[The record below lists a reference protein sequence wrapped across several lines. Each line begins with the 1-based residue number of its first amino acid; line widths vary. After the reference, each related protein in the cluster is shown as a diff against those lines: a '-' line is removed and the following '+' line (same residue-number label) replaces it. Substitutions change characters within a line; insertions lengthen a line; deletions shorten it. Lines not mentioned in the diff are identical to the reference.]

1 MGIPITFVT
10 TNSWQIVFIIYS
22 IMVSSSSV
30 NHGMG
35 REEWLAILEWH
46 IAMIVSK
53 TGGGTP
59 YFTILYVTIQ
69 SWLYYVN
76 SASSWMKRFLWV
88 THSGRREEWWNIL
101 FNGSLPKKEIS
112 ASLPI
117 TVLLP
122 TKKPLS
128 YESILVPYLAQN
140 LLDIPTWRFT
150 LLTYQ
155 FLTGWGKAKQ
165 KEKVRRRNPWHK
177 GRRLE

>member
-101 FNGSLPKKEIS
+101 FNGSSEKRNLCFVANYRPATNQKATFVWIYS
-112 ASLPI
+112 SSLPGA
-117 TVLLP
+117 
-122 TKKPLS
+122 KPIGYPDLTIYSIGLS
-128 YESILVPYLAQN
+128 ISHGLGKSQTEGKGTEEEPLA
-140 LLDIPTWRFT
+140 
-150 LLTYQ
+150 
-155 FLTGWGKAKQ
+155 
-165 KEKVRRRNPWHK
+165 
-177 GRRLE
+177 